1 MRQPVRRFSPGRP
14 GLTHAGVSSRRA
26 VEEEEGEEEEKRK
39 VRERAWL
46 RLVGGGGW
54 TRAWSFE
61 PTVWCSG
68 EVPGL
73 QAVEERG

>member
-1 MRQPVRRFSPGRP
+1 M
-14 GLTHAGVSSRRA
+14 
-26 VEEEEGEEEEKRK
+26 EEEEGGEEEEKRK